1 MDIVFHSY
9 FTKKNI
15 LKRDLGPLQLH
26 RFLLLIMMKLG
37 VHYNSFFLLI
47 YEFKTFLKHRIILL
61 LNQQYGVTTGKI
73 YILQTTF

>member
-37 VHYNSFFLLI
+37 VHYNSFFYLSMN
-47 YEFKTFLKHRIILL
+47 LKR
-61 LNQQYGVTTGKI
+61 
-73 YILQTTF
+73 F